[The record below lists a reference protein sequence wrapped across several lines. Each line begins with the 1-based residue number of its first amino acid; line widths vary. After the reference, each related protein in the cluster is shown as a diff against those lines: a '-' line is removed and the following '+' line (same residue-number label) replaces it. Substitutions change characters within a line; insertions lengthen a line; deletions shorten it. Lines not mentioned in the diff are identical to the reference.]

1 MPVCVK
7 LLQHNNIK
15 RELLREICSYLNLV
29 ACRSPELLIDYV
41 YYIVNA
47 IFKGN
52 TCLSRLLF
60 QLTETNI
67 ECIYPLTKH
76 LVKSLKTIDSPED
89 LITILKI
96 MYMISL
102 SHVQLTIV
110 HLDNLIGYLVDETYQ
125 DYVLD
130 ILYSISNQVPIALEP
145 FLCIFEKFTCY
156 DSFKIDKII
165 STIGKSL
172 KAKSEYCTN
181 LLIQRIKVAQQIKCI
196 KTNRLSTCL
205 NKSKRLSTHIN
216 ANGTVIGST
225 ETLEEEIYVSRS
237 HKSNSFRKSNS
248 YSYGRNSDIDPDQK
262 YARFDYENKKGLQ
275 ILGEI
280 YVIASVHPQVLGK

>member
-1 MPVCVK
+1 MNVMNNTPHANIVSDILSSILLDYLDPELSQKAVPVCVK

-52 TCLSRLLF
+52 SCLSRLLF

-76 LVKSLKTIDSPED
+76 LVKTLKTIESPED

-102 SHVQLTIV
+102 SHVQVI
-110 HLDNLIGYLVDETYQ
+110 HL
-125 DYVLD
+125 
-130 ILYSISNQVPIALEP
+130 SIAE
-145 FLCIFEKFTCY
+145 
-156 DSFKIDKII
+156 
-165 STIGKSL
+165 
-172 KAKSEYCTN
+172 
-181 LLIQRIKVAQQIKCI
+181 
-196 KTNRLSTCL
+196 
-205 NKSKRLSTHIN
+205 
-216 ANGTVIGST
+216 
-225 ETLEEEIYVSRS
+225 
-237 HKSNSFRKSNS
+237 
-248 YSYGRNSDIDPDQK
+248 
-262 YARFDYENKKGLQ
+262 
-275 ILGEI
+275 
-280 YVIASVHPQVLGK
+280 